1 MKAITILALVTA
13 ILTLLIISGSSV
25 SIQVS
30 GSSSGTGY
38 SQHSVEAASKL
49 IENNSRNLSWL
60 DVVYIL
66 TYNGFDPENATY
78 NQNGTLTINNS
89 SWVITDDGV
98 VIKN

>member
-1 MKAITILALVTA
+1 MKSMATSITVLVF
-13 ILTLLIISGSSV
+13 LLIVPVQSV
-25 SIQVS
+25 SIEIS

>member
-1 MKAITILALVTA
+1 MKSTVTLITILVF
-13 ILTLLIISGSSV
+13 LLIVPVQSV
-25 SIQVS
+25 SIEIS

-38 SQHSVEAASKL
+38 SQHSVEAASQS
-49 IENNSRNLSWL
+49 IENSSRNLSWL

-66 TYNGFDPENATY
+66 TYNGFDPENAIY

-89 SWVITDDGV
+89 SWVITKDGV

>member
-1 MKAITILALVTA
+1 MKSMATSITILVF
-13 ILTLLIISGSSV
+13 LLIVPVQSV
-25 SIQVS
+25 SIEIS

-38 SQHSVEAASKL
+38 SQHSVEAASQS

-78 NQNGTLTINNS
+78 NRNGTLTINNS

>member
-1 MKAITILALVTA
+1 MKSMATSITVLVF
-13 ILTLLIISGSSV
+13 LLIVPVQSV
-25 SIQVS
+25 SIEIS

-38 SQHSVEAASKL
+38 SQRSVEAASKL